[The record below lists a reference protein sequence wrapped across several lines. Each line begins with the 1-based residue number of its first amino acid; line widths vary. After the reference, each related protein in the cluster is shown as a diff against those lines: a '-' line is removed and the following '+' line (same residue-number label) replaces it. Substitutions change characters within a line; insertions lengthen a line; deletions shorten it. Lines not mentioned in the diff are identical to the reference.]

1 MKLAP
6 PLAAVLLCGFVAL
19 APVRAQ
25 FSWSPTAA
33 SSVFE
38 ADANWSLGVAPTAGA
53 NLFFSSSAVSDL
65 VLAANFNARSLA
77 FNGSYPAY
85 TFSTG
90 SAATLGVGSGGLAV
104 GSGGGVTFTPGLGV
118 VLIASQTWNLA
129 GNLTVAGTVSGSG
142 SSLTKSG
149 AGTLTLTGT
158 STYSGT
164 TTINGGTLQIGA
176 GGTTGNLGAS
186 SVTNHATL
194 RFDRTNTHTVA
205 NAIGGS
211 GNLVQAGTGT
221 TVLTGANTY
230 SGATTVSAG
239 TLQIGAGGTTG
250 NLGAGSVTNNAT
262 LRFNRSDAFTIA
274 NAIDGTGQL
283 VKSGSGTLTLAGANS
298 YIGNTNVSAGTLL
311 INGNQSA
318 ATGAISVAS
327 GAALG
332 GTGTSGGAVSVLD
345 GGTVAA
351 PSSGALTVGG
361 LSLAAASRADFTV
374 GAPSSTRILQV
385 NGALTLDG
393 LYNLADAGGLAPGTY
408 RLIDYTGALTNNTLQ
423 FGSAPVNPG
432 DLSLSTAVAN
442 QVNLVFAN
450 AVADYWIGGAGT
462 WSAAGGATSW
472 ERFDG
477 TGDGAW
483 QSRIATFRG
492 TAGTVTVDNGPG
504 AVNFTGAQ
512 FVTSGYTVA
521 GGTLT
526 TATAETLLQVGNGEM
541 SGAGH
546 TATIS
551 AVITGSGGIQK
562 TGRGTLTLTGANTY
576 SGATTVSAGTL
587 QIGAGGTTGNL
598 GAGSVT
604 NNATLRLDRS
614 NTHTVANA
622 IGGSGNLV
630 QAGTGTTV
638 LTGAN
643 TYSGDTSINAGTLKL
658 GAAGVLPTGVGK
670 GDVTVNSAGTLDLNG
685 LSHTINGLS
694 GGGTV
699 TSGAGGALTFGV
711 GSDGSG
717 STFSGSIQDG
727 SGTLSLL
734 KAGNGI
740 INLSGTNT
748 YSGTTTIN
756 GGTLQI
762 GAGGTSGSIGSGNI
776 TNNANLRFNRSNTLT
791 VASAIGGSGN
801 LVQAGTGTTVLTAA
815 SSYSGTT
822 TVTAGT
828 LRVGVANALPTTTSL
843 SLASGTLLDVD
854 FNQTVAGFFGASGA
868 GAAIDVAGGTIFS
881 VALPTAATATSFA
894 GAVNGVGTFAVSG
907 PGDNTVTL
915 NGAVAGTVATT
926 VGSGTTLVIG
936 TGGSL
941 SGSVVISGMLTFTIP
956 GNQTLSGVLSGTGGL
971 TVSAGAVTLGANNTF
986 SGPATVT
993 GGQLLVAGTNT
1004 GGGSVT
1010 VGAGGIF
1017 GGAGSFNGP
1026 LVVNSGGALA
1036 PGASPGVL
1044 NVGPTTF
1051 AGGAAF
1057 NFEINN
1063 SAGTAGSEWDLLS
1076 ISGALTI
1083 TATAINPFVINLAS
1097 LTLSNTPGLLTGFN
1111 PNNSY
1116 SWRFV
1121 QTTDAIA
1128 GFSSGAFQSN
1138 AGAFQNS
1145 LNGGSFFVSNVG
1157 SDLYLN
1163 FTPVPE
1169 PSTYA
1174 LLALGLGAYAFLAR
1188 RRGIRSGVRQE
1199 PER

>member
-1 MKLAP
+1 
-6 PLAAVLLCGFVAL
+6 LLCGFVAL

-211 GNLVQAGTGT
+211 GNLEQAGTGT
-221 TVLTGANTY
+221 TV
-230 SGATTVSAG
+230 
-239 TLQIGAGGTTG
+239 
-250 NLGAGSVTNNAT
+250 
-262 LRFNRSDAFTIA
+262 
-274 NAIDGTGQL
+274 
-283 VKSGSGTLTLAGANS
+283 
-298 YIGNTNVSAGTLL
+298 
-311 INGNQSA
+311 
-318 ATGAISVAS
+318 
-327 GAALG
+327 
-332 GTGTSGGAVSVLD
+332 
-345 GGTVAA
+345 
-351 PSSGALTVGG
+351 
-361 LSLAAASRADFTV
+361 
-374 GAPSSTRILQV
+374 
-385 NGALTLDG
+385 
-393 LYNLADAGGLAPGTY
+393 
-408 RLIDYTGALTNNTLQ
+408 
-423 FGSAPVNPG
+423 
-432 DLSLSTAVAN
+432 
-442 QVNLVFAN
+442 
-450 AVADYWIGGAGT
+450 
-462 WSAAGGATSW
+462 
-472 ERFDG
+472 
-477 TGDGAW
+477 
-483 QSRIATFRG
+483 
-492 TAGTVTVDNGPG
+492 
-504 AVNFTGAQ
+504 
-512 FVTSGYTVA
+512 
-521 GGTLT
+521 
-526 TATAETLLQVGNGEM
+526 
-541 SGAGH
+541 
-546 TATIS
+546 
-551 AVITGSGGIQK
+551 
-562 TGRGTLTLTGANTY
+562 LTGANTY